1 MKIEKMI
8 NFKNTY
14 ESATNKLKLEFLD
27 GIISENRDL
36 QTAFVNF
43 ANSVKQQPEGIT
55 YQRFNEIVVETLE
68 YYKDRFEDVDLENP
82 DWENY
87 KPLHSGYIEE
97 WEACQAASEQEF
109 DQIFNEFKYKAL
121 DSVIQQKPDELTAAL
136 VGLYEATQDA
146 EVPDEYES
154 FHDVNE
160 YLLSEHKRIMN
171 EIIEKLR
178 LSAMSSPAIL
188 NATELFFSYCDQE
201 YPENEH
207 FPGYFEDFLMTLAD
221 KSDVPEMILS
231 ALDGSTVERK
241 ALPRLV
247 LLLNQKSGNSSEW
260 LQSAR
265 QYYQHN
271 NDVAAQLLKH
281 YFENNTSEFLKLAYE
296 LFEKEPR
303 YWAHQLR
310 DLVSAELDTDL
321 FVNVF
326 YRLVADKESI
336 KDYLE
341 LKPYLAPERLEDL
354 LTEIESNK
362 PFKVQV
368 LAAEK
373 RYEEI
378 KTIVKLH
385 PGDWHYP
392 ELISPIL
399 AVYPEFCFNHI
410 KQKVL
415 ETIENQRGRSTYQRI
430 AEWLKMARAIP
441 GHIEQTR
448 VLALTLYNHKPALPA
463 LKDELRK
470 GGLM

>member
-1 MKIEKMI
+1 M
-8 NFKNTY
+8 NFINTY
-14 ESATNKLKLEFLD
+14 ESATNKLKLDFLD
-27 GIISENRDL
+27 GIIGKNPRL
-36 QTAFVNF
+36 QEAFIHFV
-43 ANSVKQQPEGIT
+43 STSQQP
-55 YQRFNEIVVETLE
+55 VENSYESFSKMADQTLGL
-68 YYKDRFEDVDLENP
+68 YKTHFEDVDLENP

-87 KPLHSGYIEE
+87 KPPHSGYMEE
-97 WEACQAASEQEF
+97 WEAYQAAGEQEF

-121 DSVIQQKPDELTAAL
+121 DTIIQQKPDELTAAL

-146 EVPDEYES
+146 EVSDEYES

-178 LSAMSSPAIL
+178 LSAISSPAIL
-188 NATELFFSYCDQE
+188 NATELFFSYCDQV

-221 KSDVPEMILS
+221 KSDASEKILS
-231 ALDGSTVERK
+231 VLDRSTVERK

-265 QYYQHN
+265 QYYHHN
-271 NDVAAQLLKH
+271 NEVAAQLLKH

-303 YWAHQLR
+303 YWAYQLR
-310 DLVSAELDTDL
+310 DLVSVELDTNL

-326 YRLVADKESI
+326 YRLVTDKESI
-336 KDYLE
+336 EDYLE
-341 LKPYLAPERLEDL
+341 LRPHLTTERLEGL
-354 LTEIESNK
+354 LTEIAGNK
-362 PFKVQV
+362 PFKVKV

-378 KTIVKLH
+378 KTIVQLH

-399 AVYPEFCFNHI
+399 AIYPEFCFNHI

-430 AEWLKMARAIP
+430 AEWLQMARAIP
-441 GHIEQTR
+441 GHKEQTR
-448 VLALTLYNHKPALPA
+448 LLALGLYNHKPALPA

-470 GGLM
+470 GGLL

>member
-1 MKIEKMI
+1 M

-14 ESATNKLKLEFLD
+14 ESATNKLKLDFLD
-27 GIISENRDL
+27 GIISENPKL
-36 QTAFVNF
+36 QEAFLNF
-43 ANSVKQQPEGIT
+43 VSNDQQPVENS
-55 YQRFNEIVVETLE
+55 YESFSEIVAQTLDI
-68 YYKDRFEDVDLENP
+68 YKNRFEEVDLENP
-82 DWENY
+82 DWESY

-97 WEACQAASEQEF
+97 WEAYQAASEQEF
-109 DQIFNEFKYKAL
+109 DQIFSEFKSEAL
-121 DSVIQQKPDELTAAL
+121 DTIIQQKPDELTAFL

-146 EVPDEYES
+146 DVPDPVYS

-178 LSAMSSPAIL
+178 LSAISSAAIL
-188 NATELFFSYCDQE
+188 NATGLFFRYCDKE
-201 YPENEH
+201 YPGNEH
-207 FPGYFEDFLMTLAD
+207 FSGYFEDFLMTLAD
-221 KSDVPEMILS
+221 KSDAPEKILS
-231 ALDGSTVERK
+231 ALDQSTVECK

-265 QYYQHN
+265 QYYHHN
-271 NDVAAQLLKH
+271 NEVAVQLLKH
-281 YFENNTSEFLKLAYE
+281 YFENDTSEFLKLAYG

-326 YRLVADKESI
+326 YRLVADQKVME
-336 KDYLE
+336 DYFE
-341 LKPYLAPERLEDL
+341 LRPYLTPERLEEL
-354 LTEIESNK
+354 LDEIGGNK

-373 RYEEI
+373 RFEEI
-378 KTIVKLH
+378 KTIVKLQ

-415 ETIENQRGRSTYQRI
+415 KTSENQRGRSTYQRI
-430 AEWLKMARAIP
+430 AEWLQMAGSIP
-441 GHIEQTR
+441 EYKEQTR
-448 VLALTLYNHKPALPA
+448 LLALALYNHKPALPA
-463 LKDELRK
+463 LRDELRK
-470 GGLM
+470 GELL